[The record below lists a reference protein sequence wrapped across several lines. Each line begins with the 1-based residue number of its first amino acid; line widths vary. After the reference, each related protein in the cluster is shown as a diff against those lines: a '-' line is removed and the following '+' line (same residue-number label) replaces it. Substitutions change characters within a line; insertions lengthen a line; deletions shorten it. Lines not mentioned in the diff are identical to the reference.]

1 MANWA
6 ALSLSLVLITWAG
19 SMRALT
25 GTWLNPAAFYSLW
38 WCFAGILPLVLA
50 PNEPV
55 GANVMI
61 WLIASSIVVAA
72 GAAVG
77 NWGFKTRTLAV
88 ADAPS
93 IIEVKV
99 FTLAL
104 ITALSLGLG
113 SSISFIAASGIP
125 LSDVL
130 QIDKLVVV
138 SNQMYFQRYAET
150 GAPAPPAVSQALLP
164 FVYFAPA
171 LGGVMFVI
179 GRSYRHKLLALGS
192 LAPAIAVTVLQT
204 TKAAL
209 LFGFVLWFSCY
220 FAARLRMGKV
230 AVFTRSHIAAAALVG
245 GVVVVFFF
253 AVGLAR
259 LASTDVSLLN
269 VVMVKL
275 VTSAFGHMTVFS
287 QWLAE
292 YTTTDFNPSLG
303 KITFA
308 GPLEMIG
315 LSQRIPGLFDSI
327 IDLVAGETSNIFTG
341 FRPLIQDFGIPA
353 ALLIL
358 GLVGFVGGL
367 GFRLV
372 AAGRWSAVPLLLI
385 AYVTIFWS
393 PITWFW
399 IYNSLTV
406 SVFAV
411 GFLVLF
417 VRVWRGLVSGSSLT
431 RPRAA
436 IDSISS

>member
-6 ALSLSLVLITWAG
+6 ALSLSVVLITWAG

-25 GTWLNPAAFYSLW
+25 GTWLNPAAFYPLW

-88 ADAPS
+88 ADEPS
-93 IIEVKV
+93 IVEVKV

-104 ITALSLGLG
+104 VIALSLGLG
-113 SSISFIAASGIP
+113 SSVAFIAASGIP

-130 QIDKLVVV
+130 QIEKLVVV

-150 GAPAPPAVSQALLP
+150 GAPEPPAASQALLP

-179 GRSYRHKLLALGS
+179 GRSYKLKLLALAS

-230 AVFTRSHIAAAALVG
+230 AVFTRAHIAAAALVG

-269 VVMVKL
+269 VVMLKL

-292 YTTTDFNPSLG
+292 YTMTDFNPSLG

-308 GPLEMIG
+308 GPLEMLG

-417 VRVWRGLVSGSSLT
+417 VRVWRGLAHGASLT